1 MPPLMD
7 KRMNLM
13 LEDFSYM
20 REDIDNNLNNSAD
33 RVAGPHGVIYG
44 LLSTKN
50 EVAKEMAVDLLSSD
64 QLTQLL
70 DELDELRKMIHPN
83 LSRII
88 MVGTNLRLL
97 LIKMPAYAESLH
109 NRMRDCQRSNKTI
122 HLQEVLS
129 VLRQV
134 AAALEYLHSP
144 CDGCSPTPHYNL
156 KPSNIMFDSSGKHI
170 FITDAGIHCRYW
182 RTFATSTAKK
192 SQYVAP
198 EIDIES
204 DGEAYTFLSDMW
216 SLGVIAYE
224 LLTGKLLH
232 RESHDINELS
242 GKCDQRVISL
252 IDSLLSKDPT
262 QRPTAKQFLTVLNDS
277 YPLSLDDNRDSV
289 LASLERELR
298 SLREEVAYLKKESRA
313 SAEERAELKKRLE
326 KLEALVKS
334 K

>member
-70 DELDELRKMIHPN
+70 DELDELRKMTHPN

-88 MVGTNLRLL
+88 MVGTNSRLL

-156 KPSNIMFDSSGKHI
+156 KPSNIMFDSSGNI
-170 FITDAGIHCRYW
+170 SSSPMLEF
-182 RTFATSTAKK
+182 TADIGERLLLALLKK